1 MIILSWKTSY
11 TCGTKPKIVPNVLG
25 LSRLMIKFEMALHNE
40 ELNKYPCSNCLEE
53 LGLKLLELT
62 DRLRPI
68 EEVQSRMA
76 ELIKLHVNAG

>member
-11 TCGTKPKIVPNVLG
+11 TCETKPKIVPNVLG
-25 LSRLMIKFEMALHNE
+25 LVIKFEMALHNE
-40 ELNKYPCSNCLEE
+40 ELNKYPCSYCLEE
-53 LGLKLLELT
+53 LGLKLLKLT

-68 EEVQSRMA
+68 EEVHSRMA